1 MQLKRFFRRVIGAA
15 RLDAATYEEV
25 EHDRSATLPAGLVV
39 VVSAAAA
46 GLGAIHNHGLAGILW
61 HTVAAF
67 VGWHLWAFTT
77 LLIGT
82 RLLPHTDTEADHG
95 QLLRTIGFSSAPGIL
110 RVVGIV
116 EPLAGPVFLLTGAW
130 MLVAMVVAVRQ
141 ALDYRAPGGARGGT
155 GRAIAVCAL
164 GFPIYA
170 VVLMSSLLLLGPW
183 PV

>member
-1 MQLKRFFRRVIGAA
+1 MQLRRFVRRVIGAA
-15 RLDAATYEEV
+15 LLDAHAYEEV
-25 EHDRSATLPAGLVV
+25 EHDRSATLAAGVV
-39 VVSAAAA
+39 VGASAVAA
-46 GLGAIHNHGLAGILW
+46 GVGAIHNHGVSGILW
-61 HTVAAF
+61 STLAAF

-82 RLLPHTDTEADHG
+82 RLLPHANTTADHG

-110 RVVGIV
+110 RVVGMV

-141 ALDYRAPGGARGGT
+141 ALDYRAPTGARGGT

-170 VVLMSSLLLLGPW
+170 GVLMSSLLLLGPW
-183 PV
+183 PF